1 MGEQASTA
9 AALAVTRFG
18 LGARPG
24 EIDEAAADPRG
35 WLAAQIRREGA
46 EQPEGQ
52 WPGAQDRLQ
61 ALARFRDQVRA
72 MRAEFA
78 LPARGGAAPTPGAA
92 GLQEFQAARRAA
104 NQPLQD
110 AVLGEILA
118 RGRLAAATPA
128 GFRERWALFW
138 SNHFTVGRKD
148 EATQLLAPA
157 FEREA
162 IRPHV
167 FGRFGDLLAAAV
179 THQAMLHYLDQP
191 RSAGPDSAA
200 GQRRGTG
207 LNENLAREVL
217 ELHTVGPDAGYTQ
230 GDVTEFARALTGYS
244 IADAR
249 DGDLGAP
256 LFRANFHEPGLRVVM
271 GRSYAQDGAQDGAK
285 QARAILADLAA
296 DPATARHLAR
306 KIAAHF
312 VADMPPPALVARLE
326 AAYRAG
332 DGDLAQVAAALI
344 AAPEAWEH
352 DPGKLKTPYEFIVSS
367 WRAAG
372 LQPGDARGD
381 LMAPLTGMGMR
392 PFSAS
397 QPNGW
402 SDEAAV
408 WGGPDGLVKRL
419 HWSQAFADAHAAG
432 SDPKEAARQALGA
445 RLTPAAARAVARAES
460 RAEGFALLLMT
471 PEFQRR

>member
-1 MGEQASTA
+1 MGEQALA

-35 WLAAQIRREGA
+35 WLAAQIRPEGA

-110 AVLGEILA
+110 AALGEILA

-148 EATQLLAPA
+148 EATQLLAPV

-217 ELHTVGPDAGYTQ
+217 ELHTMGPDAGYTQ

-249 DGDLGAP
+249 DGDLGAT
-256 LFRANFHEPGLRVVM
+256 LFRANFRFLATLDDQAASRNLRSSRSRLARPYIWRLRVFSRLTCPSVWPLLQ
-271 GRSYAQDGAQDGAK
+271 GS
-285 QARAILADLAA
+285 
-296 DPATARHLAR
+296 ATAACT
-306 KIAAHF
+306 AA
-312 VADMPPPALVARLE
+312 
-326 AAYRAG
+326 
-332 DGDLAQVAAALI
+332 
-344 AAPEAWEH
+344 
-352 DPGKLKTPYEFIVSS
+352 
-367 WRAAG
+367 
-372 LQPGDARGD
+372 
-381 LMAPLTGMGMR
+381 
-392 PFSAS
+392 
-397 QPNGW
+397 
-402 SDEAAV
+402 
-408 WGGPDGLVKRL
+408 
-419 HWSQAFADAHAAG
+419 
-432 SDPKEAARQALGA
+432 
-445 RLTPAAARAVARAES
+445 
-460 RAEGFALLLMT
+460 
-471 PEFQRR
+471 

>member
-1 MGEQASTA
+1 MGEQASAT

-72 MRAEFA
+72 MRAEFG
-78 LPARGGAAPTPGAA
+78 LPARNGVSPASGAA
-92 GLQEFQAARRAA
+92 GLQEKFQAARRAA
-104 NQPLQD
+104 NKALED
-110 AVLGEILA
+110 AALGEILA

-148 EATQLLAPA
+148 EATQLLAPV

-200 GQRRGTG
+200 GQRRGIG

-217 ELHTVGPDAGYTQ
+217 ELHTVGPDAGYSQ

-244 IADAR
+244 IANGR
-249 DGDLGAP
+249 DDGFGAP

-271 GRSYAQDGAQDGAK
+271 GRSYAQDGAE
-285 QARAILADLAA
+285 QARAILTDLAA
-296 DPATARHLAR
+296 NPATARHLAR

-312 VADMPPPALVARLE
+312 VADMPPPTLVARLE

-352 DPGKLKTPYEFIVSS
+352 DPGKLKTPYEFIVSG
-367 WRAAG
+367 WRAVG
-372 LQPGDARGD
+372 LQPSDAHGDFV
-381 LMAPLTGMGMR
+381 APLTGMGMR
-392 PFSAS
+392 PFSAP

-402 SDEAAV
+402 SDEASV

-419 HWSQAFADAHAAG
+419 HWSQAFADANGAG
-432 SDPKEAARQALGA
+432 SDPEEAARQALGA